1 MSAFPFCN
9 AFRTDFNQVAAD
21 VVDDAVEE
29 PRPLQQDLSDYE
41 VDADGRNGGR
51 SQHGN
56 GGHGVVLVLTAVA
69 ALLISRF

>member
-41 VDADGRNGGR
+41 VDADGRNGG
-51 SQHGN
+51 
-56 GGHGVVLVLTAVA
+56 HGVVLVLTAVA